1 MVFIIYVCVLTFI
14 IVMGAII
21 SSIHKYV
28 IEIKEAKREQAERA
42 RRIAAEEQKYIKL
55 KNLRLV
61 AFKSDPLIDESY
73 MPWFVQEKLE
83 DLFYKWIAFSSEIL
97 QANEIEKVDR
107 IINFGWDGDDD
118 NLDTAKK
125 IVNKFKERVSILKE

>member
-1 MVFIIYVCVLTFI
+1 MVFIIYVCVVAFI
-14 IVMGAII
+14 LIMGAII

-28 IEIKEAKREQAERA
+28 IEIKEAKQEQAEHA

-83 DLFYKWIAFSSEIL
+83 DLFNKWIAFSSEIL
-97 QANEIEKVDR
+97 QPNEIEKVDR
-107 IINFGWDGDDD
+107 IINFGWDGDDVE
-118 NLDTAKK
+118 LDTTKK
-125 IVNKFKERVSILKE
+125 IMNKFKERVSILKE

>member
-28 IEIKEAKREQAERA
+28 IEIKEAKQEQAEIA
-42 RRIAAEEQKYIKL
+42 RRKAEEEQRYIRL

-61 AFKSDPLIDESY
+61 AFKNDPLIDEGY

-83 DLFYKWIAFSSEIL
+83 DLLNKWTVFSLEIL
-97 QANEIEKVDR
+97 HLNEVELVNR

-125 IVNKFKERVSILKE
+125 IMNKFKERVSILKE

>member
-28 IEIKEAKREQAERA
+28 IEIKEAKQEQAEIA
-42 RRIAAEEQKYIKL
+42 RRKAEEEQRYIRL

-61 AFKSDPLIDESY
+61 AFKNDPLIDENY

-83 DLFYKWIAFSSEIL
+83 DLLNKWTVFSLEIL
-97 QANEIEKVDR
+97 HLNEVELVNR

-125 IVNKFKERVSILKE
+125 IMNKFKERVSILKE

>member
-14 IVMGAII
+14 IVMGAIV

-28 IEIKEAKREQAERA
+28 IEIKEAKQEQAERA
-42 RRIAAEEQKYIKL
+42 RREAAEAQRCIKL

-61 AFKSDPLIDESY
+61 AFKSDPLIDEGY
-73 MPWFVQEKLE
+73 MPWFTQEKLE
-83 DLFYKWIAFSSEIL
+83 DLFNKWIAFSSEIL
-97 QANEIEKVDR
+97 QPNEIEKVDR

>member
-1 MVFIIYVCVLTFI
+1 MVFNIYVCVLTFI

-21 SSIHKYV
+21 SSIHNYV
-28 IEIKEAKREQAERA
+28 IEIKEAKQEQAERA
-42 RRIAAEEQKYIKL
+42 RRIAAEEQRYIKL
-55 KNLRLV
+55 KNFRLV
-61 AFKSDPLIDESY
+61 AFKTDPLIDENY

-97 QANEIEKVDR
+97 QPNEIEKVDR

-118 NLDTAKK
+118 NLDTTKK
-125 IVNKFKERVSILKE
+125 IMNKFKERVSILKE

>member
-1 MVFIIYVCVLTFI
+1 
-14 IVMGAII
+14 MGAII

-28 IEIKEAKREQAERA
+28 IEIKEAKQEQAERA
-42 RRIAAEEQKYIKL
+42 RRIAAEEQRYIKL
-55 KNLRLV
+55 KNFRLV
-61 AFKSDPLIDESY
+61 AFKTDPLIDENY

-83 DLFYKWIAFSSEIL
+83 DLFNKWIVFSSEIL
-97 QANEIEKVDR
+97 QPNEIEKVDR
-107 IINFGWDGDDD
+107 IINFGWDSDDD

>member
-28 IEIKEAKREQAERA
+28 IEIKEAKREQAELA

-83 DLFYKWIAFSSEIL
+83 DLFNKWIAFSSEIL
-97 QANEIEKVDR
+97 QPNEIEKVDR

-118 NLDTAKK
+118 ELDTTKK
-125 IVNKFKERVSILKE
+125 IMNKFKERVSILKE

>member
-28 IEIKEAKREQAERA
+28 IEIKEAKREQAEHA

-83 DLFYKWIAFSSEIL
+83 DLFNEWIAFSSEIL
-97 QANEIEKVDR
+97 QPNEIEKVDR

-118 NLDTAKK
+118 ELDTTKK
-125 IVNKFKERVSILKE
+125 IMNKFKERVSILKE

>member
-14 IVMGAII
+14 LVMSAII

-28 IEIKEAKREQAERA
+28 IEIKEAKQEQAELA
-42 RRIAAEEQKYIKL
+42 RRIAAEEQRYIKL

-61 AFKSDPLIDESY
+61 AFKTDPLIDESY

-83 DLFYKWIAFSSEIL
+83 DLFNKWILFSSEIL
-97 QANEIEKVDR
+97 QPNEIEKVDR

-118 NLDTAKK
+118 ELDTTKK
-125 IVNKFKERVSILKE
+125 IMNKFKERVSILKE